1 MTDYLWFKSYD
12 EGVPRSL
19 APYSDQ
25 TLIDDV
31 DEAERERPA
40 ATMMIFKGRNISFR
54 EANRASDALAAA
66 LADQGVRKGDRVALI
81 MPNTPNIII
90 SQFAVWKAGAV
101 AVPVNPLFS
110 DSEMIYALT
119 ECDAQVAIVLT
130 TFYQKIKNVQSST
143 SLRCIIATNVKD
155 FLSPMVRLIFTLF
168 MEKKGGH
175 RAKVAAGDLS
185 LTALISRYAKSARP
199 PVRVSGDDDGL
210 ILFSGGTTGVPKG
223 VVLTHGAI
231 RMNGLQIRA
240 WFGKMLTKWQDTT
253 LLMMP
258 FFHVYGNVI
267 LMSTCVVGR
276 HPMALVPN
284 PRDFKDLF
292 ETIRKVK
299 PSFFPG
305 IATLFN
311 GLLNHPDVR
320 AGKVDFRSMKMCA
333 AAAMPLLPELKKN
346 FEEITGGKIVEAYGL
361 TESGVLAMGP
371 VFGLWKEGA
380 VGLPTPDTIIR
391 IVDIATG
398 TKDMPTGEDGEIIAR
413 APHLMKGYWR
423 RPEATAEMLR
433 DGWLYT
439 GDVGHLDED
448 GYLFITSRKK
458 ELIKPSGHQV
468 FPGEV
473 EDVIMQHPACLE
485 VAVAGVPDPY
495 QVEAVKAWLVL
506 RPDAQVTAEELQE
519 HCRKTLASYKVPKF
533 IEFRDDL
540 PKSMVGKVL
549 RRVLQEEEA
558 GKRKTSG

>member
-1 MTDYLWFKSYD
+1 
-12 EGVPRSL
+12 
-19 APYSDQ
+19 
-25 TLIDDV
+25 
-31 DEAERERPA
+31 
-40 ATMMIFKGRNISFR
+40 
-54 EANRASDALAAA
+54 
-66 LADQGVRKGDRVALI
+66 
-81 MPNTPNIII
+81 
-90 SQFAVWKAGAV
+90 
-101 AVPVNPLFS
+101 
-110 DSEMIYALT
+110 
-119 ECDAQVAIVLT
+119 
-130 TFYQKIKNVQSST
+130 
-143 SLRCIIATNVKD
+143 
-155 FLSPMVRLIFTLF
+155 
-168 MEKKGGH
+168 
-175 RAKVAAGDLS
+175 
-185 LTALISRYAKSARP
+185 
-199 PVRVSGDDDGL
+199 
-210 ILFSGGTTGVPKG
+210 
-223 VVLTHGAI
+223 
-231 RMNGLQIRA
+231 
-240 WFGKMLTKWQDTT
+240 
-253 LLMMP
+253 
-258 FFHVYGNVI
+258 
-267 LMSTCVVGR
+267 
-276 HPMALVPN
+276 
-284 PRDFKDLF
+284 
-292 ETIRKVK
+292 
-299 PSFFPG
+299 
-305 IATLFN
+305 LFN

-371 VFGLWKEGA
+371 VFGPWKEGA

-391 IVDIATG
+391 IVDIAAG
-398 TKDMPTGEDGEIIAR
+398 TRDMPPGEDGEIIAR

-473 EDVIMQHPACLE
+473 EEVIMQHPACLE

-506 RPDAQVTAEELQE
+506 RPDARATAAELQE

-533 IEFRDDL
+533 IEFRDAL